1 MKNKIVL
8 WGTNAQEEK
17 VLIALELLADDNK
30 VMLYTFP
37 EAIAGE
43 AFVNEM
49 MDKWRSGKEPVPFPE
64 GYNQEERELSVVE
77 SLLPDD
83 LRPERTDVI
92 LRAQTEWQFVVL
104 SSKLYKM
111 YEQQL
116 NEFRERVQQLGSYDN
131 ELFVSLKAFWEKVQ
145 EQSRDRNIM
154 REQADHLRDN
164 IDGLFNDLK
173 NLRKKAN
180 DEFNSASKGVFE
192 ELSETLTAIEQKIEA
207 KGAKF
212 NLIFDELKKLQ
223 RKYREARMSN
233 EHRNRLWDRIDNAFK
248 AAKERK
254 FGPSVNEGTVVE
266 RHGKRLEGLSDAVQR
281 MANSIKRDE
290 EDLKFEQR
298 KIERTEGQLEAQI
311 RGAKIKMIE
320 ERIASKREKLNEII
334 RTQEQVEKQIR
345 VTEEKEKQRAEKEAE
360 RLRLAEAKEKA
371 KAEIANEIKT
381 KKATD
386 APTTPENTP
395 NADDTLD
402 TSVEA
407 EATPAPKSD
416 SLLEAIGNVIGEV
429 IEETIA
435 TTKVVAGVVAEAAE
449 EAVEKIVDQV
459 ELVAQ
464 AIENVEAREKEPVET
479 ETISETVPAVE
490 SEPATDEP
498 VHHTVLTEVVDEAP
512 QPDVDTIE
520 AVETPQTTEKDGPVA
535 EDKPAETPQTTEE
548 GVPVDED
555 KPAEKSP
562 GSLKKKKKTAKTT
575 FPD

>member
-17 VLIALELLADDNK
+17 VLIALELLPDDNK

-37 EAIAGE
+37 EAIAVE
-43 AFVNEM
+43 SFVNDM

-64 GYNQEERELSVVE
+64 GYKQEERELSVVE

-111 YEQQL
+111 YEQELQ
-116 NEFRERVQQLGSYDN
+116 EFRERVQQLGSYDN

-145 EQSRDRNIM
+145 EQSRDRNIL
-154 REQADHLRDN
+154 REQAEHLREN

-180 DEFNSASKGVFE
+180 EEFNSASKGVFE
-192 ELSETLTAIEQKIEA
+192 ELSETLAAIEQKIEA

-254 FGPSVNEGTVVE
+254 FGPAVNEGSVVE

-345 VTEEKEKQRAEKEAE
+345 ITEEKEKQRAEKEAE

-371 KAEIANEIKT
+371 KAEIAKEIKT
-381 KKATD
+381 KKVAVD
-386 APTTPENTP
+386 APAAEETQDGEHTP
-395 NADDTLD
+395 DDVST
-402 TSVEA
+402 EA
-407 EATPAPKSD
+407 EVTQAPKSD

-429 IEETIA
+429 IDDTIA
-435 TTKVVAGVVAEAAE
+435 TTKAVAGVVAEAAE

-459 ELVAQ
+459 ALVAQ
-464 AIENVEAREKEPVET
+464 AIENVEAREKETVET
-479 ETISETVPAVE
+479 ETTPA
-490 SEPATDEP
+490 SEPESVLESASATDE
-498 VHHTVLTEVVDEAP
+498 VANQTVVTEPIVEAAQSEDAAADSATT
-512 QPDVDTIE
+512 QP
-520 AVETPQTTEKDGPVA
+520 A
-535 EDKPAETPQTTEE
+535 EDGTETAETPVE
-548 GVPVDED
+548 
-555 KPAEKSP
+555 
-562 GSLKKKKKTAKTT
+562 KKTKKVKKEEK
-575 FPD
+575 DS

>member
-17 VLIALELLADDNK
+17 VLIALELLPDDNK

-37 EAIAGE
+37 ESIAVE
-43 AFVNEM
+43 TFVNDM

-111 YEQQL
+111 YEQELQ
-116 NEFRERVQQLGSYDN
+116 EFRERVQQLGSYDN

-145 EQSRDRNIM
+145 EQSRDRNIL
-154 REQADHLRDN
+154 REQAEHLREN

-192 ELSETLTAIEQKIEA
+192 ELSETLAAIEQKLEA
-207 KGAKF
+207 KGVKF

-254 FGPSVNEGTVVE
+254 FGPSVNEGSVVE

-345 VTEEKEKQRAEKEAE
+345 ITEEKEKQRAEKEAE

-371 KAEIANEIKT
+371 KAEIAKEIKT
-381 KKATD
+381 KKA
-386 APTTPENTP
+386 
-395 NADDTLD
+395 ADDNPVPEVTPGIAD
-402 TSVEA
+402 TPDASTEA
-407 EATPAPKSD
+407 EVTQAPKSD

-429 IEETIA
+429 IDDTIA
-435 TTKVVAGVVAEAAE
+435 TTKAVAGVVAEAAE

-464 AIENVEAREKEPVET
+464 AIENVEAREKEAVEAETTPKSEPETVVESAAAADEVTNQPVVTETADKPVEKKPKKAKK
-479 ETISETVPAVE
+479 E
-490 SEPATDEP
+490 
-498 VHHTVLTEVVDEAP
+498 
-512 QPDVDTIE
+512 
-520 AVETPQTTEKDGPVA
+520 EKD
-535 EDKPAETPQTTEE
+535 
-548 GVPVDED
+548 
-555 KPAEKSP
+555 S
-562 GSLKKKKKTAKTT
+562 
-575 FPD
+575 